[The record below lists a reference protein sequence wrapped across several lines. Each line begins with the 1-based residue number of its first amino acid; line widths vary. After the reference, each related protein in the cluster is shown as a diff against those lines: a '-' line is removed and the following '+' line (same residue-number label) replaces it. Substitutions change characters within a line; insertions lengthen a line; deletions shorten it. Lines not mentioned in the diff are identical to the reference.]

1 MKKKRLLLLT
11 VLAIALGASIG
22 LAFLRQGP
30 LGPISEERA
39 ITIIK
44 AYVVEADNDPHEDIQ
59 IDKIEL
65 RPPTKSESDYLQEWG
80 KEPPELM
87 WFAKITRFPSWLG
100 PPPEN
105 LKWGGYAA
113 MIWLD
118 AHTGEVI
125 YGILLV

>member
-1 MKKKRLLLLT
+1 MKIKKVIVITALI
-11 VLAIALGASIG
+11 AALGASIS
-22 LAFLRQGP
+22 LAFLQQKTQ
-30 LGPISEERA
+30 GPISEERA

-44 AYVVEADNDPHEDIQ
+44 AHVVEADNDPHEDIQ
-59 IDKIEL
+59 IDEIEL

-125 YGILLV
+125 YGVLLD